1 MAAFMG
7 IPSRPPSPRRRKVS
21 FKGFTRE
28 HLPPLQTRSL
38 NLDDKFFGSRTSS
51 GASVAYLREEI
62 ANIDAQIA
70 VLISQRREL
79 VSKLETEVRMQSPVI
94 RIPSELLSS
103 IFIMGVL
110 GMGDEDP
117 IMVATLMLVC
127 RYWSEVAL
135 NTPLLWAKIGVST
148 HDSLEKA
155 RRRIERSKS
164 CPLNISINFGQR
176 TEASTTDHIISATE
190 LFDTVMWR
198 TKTFSLNVPSRHL
211 AQVALSRCRSEA
223 PILER
228 LTIQVHYSIE
238 EGRNFAKPTLPL
250 FNGFTP
256 KLRSCSIT
264 SFNFGWDLNLMARL
278 RVLKLGGYYNGTA
291 PSTSTLLS
299 ILRLCPDLEEIALR
313 NLSDVDSAP
322 CYREMSGCPE
332 QELVPVSLSLT
343 AQKPISLPRL
353 TKASFYYATVAKQVM
368 TCITCPNLEWLEL
381 CYLENV
387 SSVIQTLY
395 TQALIKLPLKHLRI
409 EMSLFNELKLV
420 DLLRHVPSLVTL
432 ELLDLEDIS
441 SNFIR
446 GLSKS
451 SPWVCPRLQT
461 VNFHGCLNLDWDSLR
476 GFVESRLPPN
486 PHTFQRYHATTS
498 SIVSSASEAAAALN
512 RQKQVQA
519 VARPRVYPGANVHPQ
534 RIQAIDVTRC
544 PQISKEMVQWL
555 RMYVAEVKCE
565 TAKGEA
571 QWGVPAS

>member
-1 MAAFMG
+1 MLK
-7 IPSRPPSPRRRKVS
+7 SP
-21 FKGFTRE
+21 
-28 HLPPLQTRSL
+28 
-38 NLDDKFFGSRTSS
+38 
-51 GASVAYLREEI
+51 
-62 ANIDAQIA
+62 

-79 VSKLETEVRMQSPVI
+79 VSKLEQEVRMQSPVI

-103 IFIMGVL
+103 IFLMGVL

-117 IMVATLMLVC
+117 HNVDTGPM
-127 RYWSEVAL
+127 VAL

-148 HDSLEKA
+148 HDTLEKA
-155 RRRIERSKS
+155 KRRIERSKS
-164 CPLNISINFGQR
+164 CPLDISINFGQR
-176 TEASTTDHIISATE
+176 SEANTTDHIINATE

-211 AQVALSRCRSEA
+211 AHVALSRCRSDA

-238 EGRNFAKPTLPL
+238 EVAISLNRPCPCSTATPRIALV
-250 FNGFTP
+250 FNHV
-256 KLRSCSIT
+256 LH
-264 SFNFGWDLNLMARL
+264 FGWDLNLMARL
-278 RVLKLGGYYNGTA
+278 RVLKLE
-291 PSTSTLLS
+291 
-299 ILRLCPDLEEIALR
+299 LEEIALR

-322 CYREMSGCPE
+322 CYRDMSGCPE
-332 QELVPVSLSLT
+332 QDLAPVSMSLT
-343 AQKPISLPRL
+343 RP
-353 TKASFYYATVAKQVM
+353 FYYATVAKQVM
-368 TCITCPNLEWLEL
+368 TCITCPQPG
-381 CYLENV
+381 NV

-451 SPWVCPRLQT
+451 SPWVCPRLQS

-498 SIVSSASEAAAALN
+498 SIVSSAPKLPLPL
-512 RQKQVQA
+512 
-519 VARPRVYPGANVHPQ
+519 VAKSRVYPGANVHPQ
-534 RIQAIDVTRC
+534 RIQTIDVTRC

-555 RMYVAEVKCE
+555 RMY

-571 QWGVPAS
+571 RWGVPAS